1 MSMLFDPESLMF
13 QTDWEPVA
21 DWMKRRAAEKGL
33 TDWEAYSHA
42 EEIAVEYVID
52 QLVTRAAEELGWHAG
67 QSLAGIPVNE
77 HTEYRR
83 EEKSPERKLS
93 GDV

>member
-13 QTDWEPVA
+13 QTDWEPVEV
-21 DWMKRRAAEKGL
+21 WMKRRAAEKGL
-33 TDWEAYSHA
+33 TDYDMYCHA
-42 EEIAVEYVID
+42 EELALDYTID
-52 QLVTRAAEELGWHAG
+52 QLVARAAEELGWHAG
-67 QSLAGIPVNE
+67 QSLAGIPTNE

-83 EEKSPERKLS
+83 EEKSSERKLP